1 MADNVIIPELTIKME
16 AIMKKY
22 VCRLM
27 LLAVM
32 VLAMCAKAFADVEIN
47 EDNFPDANFRSYV
60 SSHCDTN
67 NNGRH

>member
-1 MADNVIIPELTIKME
+1 MN
-16 AIMKKY
+16 KY
-22 VCRLM
+22 VCKLIV
-27 LLAVM
+27 LAVM